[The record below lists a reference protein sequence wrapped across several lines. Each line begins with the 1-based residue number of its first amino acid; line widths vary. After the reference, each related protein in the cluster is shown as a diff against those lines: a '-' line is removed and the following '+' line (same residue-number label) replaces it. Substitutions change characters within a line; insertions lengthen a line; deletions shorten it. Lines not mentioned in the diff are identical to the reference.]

1 MNQKAIG
8 ETAYWD
14 RLGAFLMLA
23 NMAWQ
28 VDKGKRRRNRKMS
41 EKVTLS
47 GVLET
52 MLQTVYGYGLQ
63 KRYFRQ
69 FCV

>member
-23 NMAWQ
+23 NMAWAGRQ
-28 VDKGKRRRNRKMS
+28 GKKTEES
-41 EKVTLS
+41 KDE
-47 GVLET
+47 
-52 MLQTVYGYGLQ
+52 
-63 KRYFRQ
+63 
-69 FCV
+69 